1 MPQLTEWESFY
12 VIVGSS
18 AAALTGLMF
27 VVITLMAD
35 LETQR
40 SDRAVAAFATPT
52 IVHFCA
58 ALIVSATLSA
68 PWRSLNNVA
77 AALGVYGLWGLGYT
91 LIVMRRTR
99 RQQTYK
105 PVFEDWLWHTM
116 LPLAAYAA
124 LLLAAAVLT
133 RDAERSLF
141 VVAAVVLSLVLI
153 GIHNS
158 WDTVTYLAITQQE
171 GHDKAKR
178 LRVYTARQCIP
189 YGQFLPFS
197 GGIP

>member
-77 AALGVYGLWGLGYT
+77 AALGVYGLWGLVYT

-171 GHDKAKR
+171 GQDKAK
-178 LRVYTARQCIP
+178 
-189 YGQFLPFS
+189 S
-197 GGIP
+197 